1 MSMTQP
7 ASDLPVPPPI
17 APERTL
23 KPAQW
28 GMASFLL
35 SEVAFFCTLIATYVA
50 FMGKDT
56 VGPTPAQ
63 ALSLPL
69 VIVTTIC
76 LLSSSVVIHFA
87 ERSLKRGQQRR
98 FALLLAGTV
107 VARDRVSTGH
117 GRRVAQ
123 SDYRSPSHDRPQ
135 SVWVRPITRSSASTA
150 CM

>member
-1 MSMTQP
+1 MSVIRP
-7 ASDLPVPPPI
+7 ASDLPLPPPI
-17 APERTL
+17 VPERML
-23 KPAQW
+23 NSAQW

-63 ALSLPL
+63 SLSLPL

-87 ERSLKRGQQRR
+87 ERSLKRGQQRA
-98 FALLLAGTV
+98 FLLLLAGT
-107 VARDRVSTGH
+107 AMLGILFLI
-117 GRRVAQ
+117 G
-123 SDYRSPSHDRPQ
+123 
-135 SVWVRPITRSSASTA
+135 TA
-150 CM
+150 VEWRTLMIEHHLTISRNLF